1 MIYCKNTVACFTICI
16 KKNLTVIEKTAII
29 GIIFIINELTCDCNY
44 NLTYTSIQEKPMC
57 GIVGYCGPKRVVQV
71 VLEGLRRL
79 EYRGYDSAGIVY
91 LQDGKLIKYR
101 AEGKLL
107 NLENLLDDA
116 IVAPSH
122 IGLGHTRWATHGPP
136 TTENAHPHSD
146 CTGELVVVHNGII
159 ENYHSLR
166 EELKGKGHVFKSETD
181 TEVLAHLIEEQLED
195 DLLEA
200 VKKCLELVEGSFA
213 LGVLWAGKPD
223 TLIAA
228 RKHSPLVL
236 GVSDEVGMFMA
247 SDIPAL
253 LPYTNQVVFLDDM
266 EVAVLTE
273 DSFTIH
279 SLETGEEVEKVVQ
292 FIEWNAAMA
301 EKAGY
306 KHFMLKEIFEQP
318 QAITNTISGRINPE
332 TGEVNIP
339 EVKLDRDQIEQID
352 RIFLV
357 ACGTSWHAALV
368 AKYWLEKFAR
378 IPVEVDIASEFRYR
392 SLIINEKVMT
402 IAISQS
408 GETADTLAGIR
419 LAREMGSKVIT
430 ICNVVGSTMTREA
443 DGTVY
448 THAGPEIGVASTKA
462 FTSQLAALFLFT
474 LFLAQKKETIS
485 PEMSKEL
492 GKSLVDIGSVVEK
505 ILPQVREQIDAM
517 IEQYYDS
524 RDFLFVGRGLSFPIA
539 LEGALKLKEISY
551 IHAEGYASGELKHG
565 PIALIDKDMP
575 IMALV
580 PQDDVYQK
588 SVSNIEEIKARQG
601 RLILIG
607 TEGDEHLPNITDDIV
622 YMPKV
627 HDEMNPILYTIPA
640 QLLSYEI
647 ATRRGC
653 DVDQPRN
660 LAKSVTVE

>member
-1 MIYCKNTVACFTICI
+1 
-16 KKNLTVIEKTAII
+16 
-29 GIIFIINELTCDCNY
+29 
-44 NLTYTSIQEKPMC
+44 MC
-57 GIVGYCGPKRVVQV
+57 GIVGYCGSRRVVPV

-91 LQDGKLIKYR
+91 LEEGKLIKHR
-101 AEGKLL
+101 SEGKLS
-107 NLENLLDDA
+107 NLEA
-116 IVAPSH
+116 IIDSAIIAPAH
-122 IGLGHTRWATHGPP
+122 IGLGHTRWATHGAP
-136 TTENAHPHSD
+136 TTHNAHPHSD

-166 EELKGKGHVFKSETD
+166 EELKAKGHIFTSETD
-181 TEVLAHLIEEQLED
+181 TEVLAHLIEEYLED
-195 DLLEA
+195 DLVTAVKEA
-200 VKKCLELVEGSFA
+200 VERVEGSYA
-213 LGVLWAGKPD
+213 IGVLWAGMPD
-223 TLIAA
+223 TLVAV
-228 RKHSPLVL
+228 RNQSPLVL
-236 GVSDEVGMFMA
+236 GTCKEQGTFLA

-253 LPYTNQVVFLDDM
+253 LPYTKEVIFLDDM
-266 EVAVLTE
+266 ELAILKADSYEVYSLT
-273 DSFTIH
+273 SG
-279 SLETGEEVEKVVQ
+279 LAVEKEVKT
-292 FIEWNAAMA
+292 INWNAGMA

-318 QAITNTISGRINPE
+318 QAITNTVSGRINLE
-332 TGEVNIP
+332 TGSVELPEVNFDVDDINS
-339 EVKLDRDQIEQID
+339 ID

-368 AKYWLEKFAR
+368 AKYWIEKFAK

-392 SLIINEKVMT
+392 PLLINDRVLT
-402 IAISQS
+402 VSISQS

-419 LAREMGSKVIT
+419 LAKKLGSKVIT

-443 DGTVY
+443 DGTIY

-462 FTSQLAALFLFT
+462 FISQLAALFLFT
-474 LFLAQKKETIS
+474 LFLAQKKGTLS
-485 PEMSKEL
+485 P
-492 GKSLVDIGSVVEK
+492 GKSREMGKNLIDIAGVVDRE
-505 ILPQVREQIDAM
+505 LPRIQADIKKL
-517 IEQYYDS
+517 IESFYDC

-565 PIALIDKDMP
+565 PIALIDKEMP
-575 IMALV
+575 ILALV

-588 SVSNIEEIKARQG
+588 SLSNVEEIKARQG

-607 TEGDEHLPNITDDIV
+607 TEGDSHLKKLTDDVI
-622 YMPKV
+622 YLPKV
-627 HDEMNPILYTIPA
+627 PDEMNPILYTIPA
-640 QLLSYEI
+640 QILAYEI
-647 ATRRGC
+647 ASKRGC

>member
-1 MIYCKNTVACFTICI
+1 
-16 KKNLTVIEKTAII
+16 
-29 GIIFIINELTCDCNY
+29 
-44 NLTYTSIQEKPMC
+44 MC
-57 GIVGYCGPKRVVQV
+57 GIVGYCGPRRVVPV
-71 VLEGLRRL
+71 ILEGLKRL

-91 LQDGKLIKYR
+91 LEDDRLVKHR
-101 AEGKLL
+101 SEGKLAR
-107 NLENLLDDA
+107 LEAIIGDA
-116 IVAPSH
+116 IIAPSH

-146 CTGELVVVHNGII
+146 CTGNLVVIHNGII

-166 EELKGKGHVFKSETD
+166 EELKEKGHVFSSQTD
-181 TEVLAHLIEEQLED
+181 TEVLAHLIEEYLEQ
-195 DLLEA
+195 DLVAA
-200 VKKCLELVEGSFA
+200 VRKAIDRVEGSFA
-213 LGVLWAGKPD
+213 IGVLWAGLPD
-223 TLIAA
+223 TLIAV
-228 RKHSPLVL
+228 RNHSPLVL
-236 GVSDEVGMFMA
+236 GVSEDDGNFLA

-253 LPYTNQVVFLDDM
+253 LPYTNKVIFMEDM
-266 EVAVLTE
+266 EFAILKK
-273 DSFTIH
+273 DSHQVF
-279 SLETGEEVEKVVQ
+279 SLRTGEPVEKEIKT
-292 FIEWNAAMA
+292 IEWNAAMA

-318 QAITNTISGRINPE
+318 QGITNTISGRINLE
-332 TGEVNIP
+332 TGNVDLHEMPFTDEDLNNI
-339 EVKLDRDQIEQID
+339 E

-368 AKYWLEKFAR
+368 AKYWIEKYAK

-392 SLIINEKVMT
+392 HLLIDKRVLT
-402 IAISQS
+402 VAISQS

-419 LAREMGSKVIT
+419 VAKELGSKIIT
-430 ICNVVGSTMTREA
+430 FCNVVGSTMTREA
-443 DGTVY
+443 DGTIY

-474 LFLAQKKETIS
+474 LYLGQRRGVLSRELSLELGRALIDLAQLIEKKLEPLQQEIQ
-485 PEMSKEL
+485 L
-492 GKSLVDIGSVVEK
+492 L
-505 ILPQVREQIDAM
+505 
-517 IEQYYDS
+517 IEEFYNC
-524 RDFLFVGRGLSFPIA
+524 RDFLFVGRGVNFPIA

-565 PIALIDKDMP
+565 PIALIDKEMP
-575 IMALV
+575 VLGLV

-588 SVSNIEEIKARQG
+588 SISNIEEIKARQG
-601 RLILIG
+601 RIILIG
-607 TEGDEHLPNITDDIV
+607 TEGDEHLKTITDDVI
-622 YMPKV
+622 YLPAV
-627 HDEMNPILYTIPA
+627 HESMNPILYTIPA